1 MDNQVIQA
9 FKNQVG
15 VEKVLS
21 ALYLDF
27 AVNGEDAVMCCPF
40 HSEQTPSF
48 RINLENGL
56 HHCFGCDHSGSDIVK
71 FIMELKTLG
80 FVQSLEL
87 LSELTGIPLP
97 KEVNEIDKG
106 DLVKRKLIHMRPAYT
121 ADPIEIDYTPVYQHL
136 LDQCSKEGAVEYL
149 RGRGICNPEA
159 VVDKMGIRFLDKY
172 DKANNA
178 MLERFSHA
186 RLMQA
191 GIMQERQNLIFYS
204 HRLMLPFFCEDEIGY
219 LTART
224 TEKDCKPK
232 YLNLLDRTIPG
243 FYNTN
248 DCQKN
253 DTVFVCEGQTDV
265 LSLVGLGIPAV
276 GIAGAS
282 NIDTKALE
290 LLEGKTVILAFDED
304 IAGKKGQEKLL
315 KTLQYIAK
323 YVILYP
329 KEEKDLL
336 DHLQTKENQEK
347 IKDFYGQSA
356 THNTHR

>member
-15 VEKVLS
+15 VEKVLE
-21 ALYLDF
+21 ALCLDF
-27 AVNGEDAVMCCPF
+27 EINGDDAVMCCPF

-48 RINLENGL
+48 RINLESGL

-87 LSELTGIPLP
+87 LSEITEIPLP

-106 DLVKRKLIHMRPAYT
+106 DLVKRKLIHMRTGYLAEPVET
-121 ADPIEIDYTPVYQHL
+121 DYTQVYLHL
-136 LDQCSKEGAVEYL
+136 VKLCVKDPAIEYL
-149 RGRGICNPEA
+149 HGRGICNPEI
-159 VVDKMGIRFLDKY
+159 VVDKMGIRMLDKY
-172 DKANNA
+172 DKVNNA

-191 GIMQERQNLIFYS
+191 GIMNERQNLIFYS
-204 HRLMLPFFCEDEIGY
+204 HRLMLPFLCEESIGY

-243 FYNTN
+243 FYNTD

-253 DTVFVCEGQTDV
+253 DTLFLCEGQTDV
-265 LSLVGLGIPAV
+265 LSLVGLGLPAV

-290 LLEGKTVILAFDED
+290 ILTDKNVIVAFDND
-304 IAGKKGQEKLL
+304 TAGQKGQEKLL
-315 KTLQYIAK
+315 KVLQYIAK
-323 YVILYP
+323 RVILYP
-329 KEEKDLL
+329 KEEKDIL
-336 DHLQTKENQEK
+336 DHVQTKENQEK
-347 IKDFYGQSA
+347 IKNFYES
-356 THNTHR
+356 NNPRR

>member
-15 VEKVLS
+15 VEKVLE
-21 ALYLDF
+21 ALCLDF
-27 AVNGEDAVMCCPF
+27 EINGDDAVMCCPF

-48 RINLENGL
+48 RINLESGL

-71 FIMELKTLG
+71 FIMEYKALG

-87 LSELTGIPLP
+87 LSELTEIPLP
-97 KEVNEIDKG
+97 KEVSEIDKG

-121 ADPIEIDYTPVYQHL
+121 ADPIEIDYTPVYQYL
-136 LDQCSKEGAVEYL
+136 LDQCSKAGAAEYL

-159 VVDKMGIRFLDKY
+159 VVDKMGIMMLNQY
-172 DKANNA
+172 DRVNGA
-178 MLERFSHA
+178 MLERFSHT

-191 GIMQERQNLIFYS
+191 GVMNDRQNLIFYS

-248 DCQKN
+248 DTIKN
-253 DTVFVCEGQTDV
+253 ETVFVCEGQTDV
-265 LSLVGLGIPAV
+265 LSLVGLGLPAV

-282 NIDTKALE
+282 NINTRALE
-290 LLEGKTVILAFDED
+290 ILQDKNVIVAFDND
-304 IAGKKGQEKLL
+304 SAGQKGQEKLL
-315 KTLQYIAK
+315 KVLQYIAK
-323 YVILYP
+323 DVILYP
-329 KEEKDLL
+329 KEEKDIL
-336 DHLQTKENQEK
+336 DSIQTKQGQDK
-347 IKDFYGQSA
+347 ITEFYSRVG
-356 THNTHR
+356 T